1 MIMKSNWLKR
11 QTGHFTAWKTHFLYG
26 VYFIWLIPV
35 IKYLLTKEVDLD
47 GMIWF
52 VIAFEVGQNSIVNK
66 VGFIKWFKT
75 KFIDSVV
82 DCIVA
87 VIGGCLSLTVI
98 ILIVTF
104 IKFLGV

>member
-1 MIMKSNWLKR
+1 MNWLKR
-11 QTGHFTAWKTHFLYG
+11 QTQNFTAWKTHFLYG
-26 VYFIWLIPV
+26 VYFLWMIPV
-35 IKYLLTKEVDLD
+35 IKYLLTKETDID

-52 VIAFEVGQNSIVNK
+52 VIAFEVGQNSITSWK
-66 VGFIKWFKT
+66 GLKAWFST

-87 VIGGCLSLTVI
+87 VIGGCLSLTLI
-98 ILIVTF
+98 ILIVAF